1 MKHGWFYEILRDF
14 EGAIA
19 LAMIVARH
27 RVSGLFPRHERE
39 IHLTAKTLRDAL
51 AGVLWIAQNWRLVL
65 ALLLLVTLALLSGCA
80 TSQGV
85 RPWVQ
90 PQYELEEVTIRWIRT
105 SDQDWKDYAHAT
117 GLAADGMA
125 IPDPSRRSCI
135 ILANPPERD
144 SDAAMQI
151 LGHEVAHCFMGLW
164 HGPWFCGDVDDV
176 ELARSL
182 SAESSDALLAAL
194 RQIMPCHADQL
205 D

>member
-1 MKHGWFYEILRDF
+1 MKRGWFSEILRDF

-27 RVSGLFPRHERE
+27 RVSGLFPRHERK
-39 IHLTAKTLRDAL
+39 IHLIAKTLHDAL
-51 AGVLWIAQNWRLVL
+51 AGVLWIAQNWRLAL
-65 ALLLLVTLALLSGCA
+65 ALLLLATLALLSGCA

-85 RPWVQ
+85 LPWVQ

-105 SDQDWKDYAHAT
+105 SDQDWKDYGHAT
-117 GLAADGMA
+117 GLAADGIA

-144 SDAAMQI
+144 GDAAMQI

-164 HGPWFCGDVDDV
+164 HGAWFYGDVDDV

-194 RQIMPCHADQL
+194 RQIMPRHASQL